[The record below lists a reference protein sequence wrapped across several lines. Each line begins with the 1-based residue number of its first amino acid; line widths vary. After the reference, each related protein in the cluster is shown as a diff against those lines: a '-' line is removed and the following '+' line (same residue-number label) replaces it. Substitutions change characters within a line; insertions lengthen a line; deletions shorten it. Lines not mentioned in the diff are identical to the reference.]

1 MSYSVL
7 VVEDDRVNA
16 DVLKRFLSARGFS
29 VTAAESAEDA
39 LQLLTAHRF
48 DAILL
53 DNVLPGM
60 TGLQALGE
68 IVARSGAPVLV
79 MTGHADEELKKD
91 ALLLGARSFLYK
103 PFDFDLLA
111 RTVEETVSGQGPK

>member
-7 VVEDDRVNA
+7 VVEDDQVNL
-16 DVLKRFLSARGFS
+16 DVLKRFLSARGFF
-29 VTAAESAEDA
+29 VTGAGSAEDA
-39 LQLLTAHRF
+39 LQLLAGKAF

-68 IVARSGAPVLV
+68 IVALSKAPVLV

-91 ALLLGARSFLYK
+91 SLLLGARSFLYK

-111 RTVEETVSGQGPK
+111 RTIEETISAQGPK

>member
-1 MSYSVL
+1 MTFALL
-7 VVEDDRVNA
+7 VVEDDLVNM
-16 DVLKRFLSARGFS
+16 DVLKRFLGSRGFA
-29 VTAAESAEDA
+29 VTGAHSAEDA
-39 LQLLTAHRF
+39 LQLLGGTEF

-60 TGLQALGE
+60 TGLQALTE
-68 IVARSGAPVLV
+68 IIGRTKAPVLV

-91 ALLLGARSFLYK
+91 ALMLGARSFLYK

-111 RTVEETVSGQGPK
+111 RTIEQAVSQAGLK

>member
-1 MSYSVL
+1 MSYAVL
-7 VVEDDRVNA
+7 VVEDDQLNQ
-16 DVLKRFLSARGFS
+16 DVLKRFLAARGFA
-29 VTAAESAEDA
+29 VACAASAEDA
-39 LQLLTAHRF
+39 IVLLGGREF

-60 TGLQALGE
+60 TGLQALGD
-68 IVARSGAPVLV
+68 ILSRSAAPVLV

-91 ALLLGARSFLYK
+91 ALLLGARAFLYK

-111 RTVEETVSGQGPK
+111 RMLEEFIGQK